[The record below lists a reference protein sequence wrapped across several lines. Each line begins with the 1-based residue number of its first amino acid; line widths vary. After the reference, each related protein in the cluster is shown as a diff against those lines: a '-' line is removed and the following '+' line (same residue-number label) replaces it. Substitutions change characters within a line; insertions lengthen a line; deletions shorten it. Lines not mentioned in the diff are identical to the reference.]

1 MPETLIQHT
10 TGQGWSDKIDVAMNI
25 FAKPYQTAL
34 SVLSLL
40 KHSGEHVGNVWLQFE
55 PYGSQHDIVSPYAI
69 AQYLTGMIGDRCR
82 VFQPDYWLD
91 LNAADP
97 ARLDDAAY
105 RYGIRYQYAFEHS
118 MSRRLFLMHND
129 VLILQDV
136 LGFMLEQMG
145 EAVAVGHLGQCWNC
159 PAHVDALTR
168 EVMGRGPCGAE
179 QYMEFRPDYGQLQQ
193 LYALAQQKGIFA
205 RPYDRGF
212 AGIFDQ
218 QPWPLPE
225 CRINEW
231 ACLLD
236 LEASRPVCVPNG
248 PVLPPG
254 AYRQCGPVCLDIG
267 VEWFR
272 GMHARGRFARHVDLS
287 RHLKH
292 WVGTGKVTP
301 RRYALAEENALK
313 ILLMRFP
320 DYCDW
325 LRGTIGNKP
334 LGVSDRGR

>member
-1 MPETLIQHT
+1 MPEPVIQNT
-10 TGQGWSDKIDVAMNI
+10 AEQGWSDKIDVAMNI

-40 KHSGEHVGNVWLQFE
+40 KHSGRHVGSVWLQFE
-55 PYGSQHDIVSPYAI
+55 PYGSQYDIVSPYAI
-69 AQYLTGMIGDRCR
+69 AQYLSGKIGDRCR
-82 VFQPDYWLD
+82 VFQPEYWLD

-97 ARLDDAAY
+97 ARLHEDAY

-118 MSRRLFLMHND
+118 TSRRLFLMHND

-136 LGFMLEQMG
+136 LGFMLDQMG

-159 PAHVDALTR
+159 PAHVEILTR
-168 EVMGRGPCGAE
+168 EVMGCGPCDPLK
-179 QYMEFRPDYGQLQQ
+179 YMNFQPDFDQLQQ
-193 LYALAQQKGIFA
+193 LYTLAQQKGIFA
-205 RPYDRGF
+205 RPYDQGF
-212 AGIFDQ
+212 TGIFDQ
-218 QPWPLPE
+218 QSWPLPE
-225 CRINEW
+225 CRVNEW

-272 GMHARGRFARHVDLS
+272 GMHALGRFARHLDLS

-292 WVGTGKVTP
+292 WVGTGKVTA

-313 ILLMRFP
+313 ILLANFP

-325 LRGTIGNKP
+325 LRGTIGNKS
-334 LGVSDRGR
+334 LGVSDIRI

>member
-1 MPETLIQHT
+1 MIQNT
-10 TGQGWSDKIDVAMNI
+10 REQGWSDKIDVAMNI

-40 KHSGEHVGNVWLQFE
+40 KHSGGHVGNVWLQFE
-55 PYGSQHDIVSPYAI
+55 PYGSQYDIVSPYAI
-69 AQYLTGMIGDRCR
+69 AQYLSNRMGDRCR
-82 VFQPDYWLD
+82 VFQPEYWLD

-97 ARLDDAAY
+97 ARLHEDAY

-118 MSRRLFLMHND
+118 TSRRLFLMHND

-136 LGFMLEQMG
+136 LGFMRDQMG

-159 PAHVDALTR
+159 PAHVEALTR
-168 EVMGRGPCGAE
+168 EVMGCGPCDPLN
-179 QYMEFRPDYGQLQQ
+179 YMNFRPDFGQLQQ
-193 LYALAQQKGIFA
+193 LYTLALQKGIFA
-205 RPYDRGF
+205 RPYNQGF
-212 AGIFDQ
+212 TGIFDQ
-218 QPWPLPE
+218 QSWPLPE
-225 CRINEW
+225 CRVNEW

-272 GMHARGRFARHVDLS
+272 GMHALGRFARHLDLS

-292 WVGTGKVTP
+292 WVGTGKVTA

-313 ILLMRFP
+313 ILLANFP

-325 LRGTIGNKP
+325 LRGTIGNKS
-334 LGVSDRGR
+334 LGVSDIRI

>member
-1 MPETLIQHT
+1 MPEPVIQNT
-10 TGQGWSDKIDVAMNI
+10 AEQGWSDKIDVAMNI

-40 KHSGEHVGNVWLQFE
+40 KHSGRHVGSVWLQFE
-55 PYGSQHDIVSPYAI
+55 PYGSQYDIVSPYAI
-69 AQYLTGMIGDRCR
+69 AQYLSGKIGDRCR
-82 VFQPDYWLD
+82 VFQPEYWLD

-97 ARLDDAAY
+97 ARLHEDAY

-118 MSRRLFLMHND
+118 TSRRLFLMHND

-136 LGFMLEQMG
+136 LGFMLDQMG

-159 PAHVDALTR
+159 PAHVEILTR
-168 EVMGRGPCGAE
+168 EVMGCGPCDPLN
-179 QYMEFRPDYGQLQQ
+179 YMNFQPDFDQLQQ
-193 LYALAQQKGIFA
+193 LYTLAQQKGIFA
-205 RPYDRGF
+205 RPYDQGF
-212 AGIFDQ
+212 TGIFDQ
-218 QPWPLPE
+218 QSWPLPE
-225 CRINEW
+225 CRVNEW

-272 GMHARGRFARHVDLS
+272 GMHALGRFARHLDLS

-292 WVGTGKVTP
+292 WVGTGKVTA

-313 ILLMRFP
+313 ILLANFP

-325 LRGTIGNKP
+325 LRGTIGNKS
-334 LGVSDRGR
+334 LGVSDIRI

>member
-129 VLILQDV
+129 VLVLQDV

-159 PAHVDALTR
+159 PAHVGELTR

-313 ILLMRFP
+313 ILLMHFP

-325 LRGTIGNKP
+325 LRGTINNKS
-334 LGVSDRGR
+334 LGVSDIRR

>member
-1 MPETLIQHT
+1 MPESVIQNST
-10 TGQGWSDKIDVAMNI
+10 EQGWSDNIDVAMNI

-129 VLILQDV
+129 VLVLQDV

-159 PAHVDALTR
+159 PAHVGELTR

-193 LYALAQQKGIFA
+193 LYVLAQQKGIFA

-313 ILLMRFP
+313 ILLMHFP

-325 LRGTIGNKP
+325 LRGTINNKS
-334 LGVSDRGR
+334 LGVSDNRR